1 MTELFA
7 DEIMSIAE
15 TFSEKLDK
23 IVPLSGSPKQVEW
36 ANRIRSK
43 ITKNLIMYYA
53 FNSKKGMYFIEMDE
67 DVIKKAE
74 RFILS
79 KDKASF
85 WIEHREKDYFQFQ
98 RLIESTLYFEEPKEK
113 STIDKAKAEAIVYP
127 NDQKTKVVA
136 EIIFDDEINEVK
148 VKSEKDQII
157 INTVKSLHYDWSG
170 KVWYRETVPYKRDVD
185 DRIAEVGNKLLLAGV
200 PIIIWDETI
209 RKKAINGEYE
219 KECFRW
225 VAKNKD
231 KNMIS
236 IIWECRSDELY
247 RKAKRLPHA
256 EWENG
261 IMLVPERYYE
271 EIRDFAKL
279 NEFKITPPAEDILS
293 KAEEEENSHIKTL
306 IKKADIKKEKN
317 TELQDI
323 LNSSRDVLDDLKDD

>member
-43 ITKNLIMYYA
+43 ITKNLIMYYT
-53 FNSKKGMYFIEMDE
+53 FNSKKSMYFIEMDE

-113 STIDKAKAEAIVYP
+113 SVIDEAKAEAIVYP

-148 VKSEKDQII
+148 VKSEKDQIV

-170 KVWYRETVPYKRDVD
+170 KVWYRETVPYKRDVT
-185 DRIAEVGNKLLLAGV
+185 DRMAEVGNKLLLAGV
-200 PIIIWDETI
+200 PIIIWDEAI
-209 RKKAINGEYE
+209 REKAINGEYE
-219 KECFRW
+219 KECFHW
-225 VAKNKD
+225 IIKD
-231 KNMIS
+231 KDMIS
-236 IIWECRSDELY
+236 IVWEFRSDELY

-256 EWENG
+256 KWENG
-261 IMLVPERYYE
+261 GMDVPARYYA
-271 EIRDFAKL
+271 EIRDFAKI
-279 NEFKITPPAEDILS
+279 NEFKITSPAEKLLS
-293 KAEEEENSHIKTL
+293 EAEEEEKTHKKTSIKEAN
-306 IKKADIKKEKN
+306 IKIEQN
-317 TELQDI
+317 TELEDI
-323 LNSSRDVLDDLKDD
+323 LNSSREVLEDLKDD

>member
-1 MTELFA
+1 MKVELYS
-7 DEIMSIAE
+7 DEIMNIAE
-15 TFSEKLDK
+15 LFSDNLDK
-23 IVPLSGSPKQVEW
+23 ISPLSGSPKQVEW

-79 KDKASF
+79 KNKASF

-113 STIDKAKAEAIVYP
+113 SVIDEAKFESTIYP

-136 EIIFDDEINEVK
+136 EIVFDEENNEIK
-148 VKSEKDQII
+148 IKSEKDSIVI
-157 INTVKSLHYDWSG
+157 KTVKSLHYDWSG
-170 KVWYRETVPYKRDVD
+170 KVWYRKTVPYKRDVA

-200 PIIIWDETI
+200 PIIIWDEAI
-209 RKKAINGEYE
+209 RQKAIDGIFE

-225 VAKNKD
+225 IIKD
-231 KNMIS
+231 KDMIS
-236 IIWECRSDELY
+236 IVWEFRSDELY

-256 EWENG
+256 KWENG
-261 IMLVPERYYE
+261 GMDVPARYYA
-271 EIRDFAKL
+271 EIRDFAKI
-279 NEFKITPPAEDILS
+279 NEFQITSPAEKLLS
-293 KAEEEENSHIKTL
+293 EAEEEEKTHKKTSIKEANMK
-306 IKKADIKKEKN
+306 IEQN
-317 TELQDI
+317 TELEDI
-323 LNSSRDVLDDLKDD
+323 LNSSREVLEDLKDD

>member
-113 STIDKAKAEAIVYP
+113 SIIDKAKAEAIVYP

-148 VKSEKDQII
+148 VKSEKDQIV

-170 KVWYRETVPYKRDVD
+170 KVWYRETVPYKRDVA
-185 DRIAEVGNKLLLAGV
+185 DRMAEVGNKLLLAGV
-200 PIIIWDETI
+200 PIIIWDEAI
-209 RKKAINGEYE
+209 RQKAINGEYE

-225 VAKNKD
+225 VIKD
-231 KNMIS
+231 KDMIS
-236 IIWECRSDELY
+236 IVWEFRSDELY

-256 EWENG
+256 KWENG
-261 IMLVPERYYE
+261 GMDVPTRYYA
-271 EIRDFAKL
+271 EIRDFAKI
-279 NEFKITPPAEDILS
+279 NEFKITSPAEKLLS
-293 KAEEEENSHIKTL
+293 EAEEEEKTHKKISIKEAN
-306 IKKADIKKEKN
+306 IKIEKN
-317 TELQDI
+317 TELEDI
-323 LNSSRDVLDDLKDD
+323 LNSSREVLEDLKDD

>member
-1 MTELFA
+1 MKVELFA
-7 DEIMSIAE
+7 NELMNIAE
-15 TFSEKLDK
+15 NFSDNLDK
-23 IVPLSGSPKQVEW
+23 IAPLSGSPKQIEW

-79 KDKASF
+79 KNKASF

-113 STIDKAKAEAIVYP
+113 SVIDEAKAEATIFP
-127 NDQKTKVVA
+127 QQQKTKVVA
-136 EIIFDDEINEVK
+136 EIIFDDEIHEVK

-170 KVWYRETVPYKRDVD
+170 KVWYRKTVPYKRDVA

-200 PIIIWDETI
+200 PIIIWDEAI
-209 RKKAINGEYE
+209 RQKAIDGIFE

-225 VAKNKD
+225 VVKD
-231 KNMIS
+231 KNITS
-236 IIWECRSDELY
+236 FVWEFRSDELY
-247 RKAKRLPHA
+247 RKTKRLPHA
-256 EWENG
+256 KWNDG
-261 IMLVPERYYE
+261 GMDVPARYYA
-271 EIRDFAKL
+271 EIRDFAKV
-279 NEFKITPPAEDILS
+279 NGFKITPPAEELLS
-293 KAEEEENSHIKTL
+293 EAEEDEKKQIKTS
-306 IKKADIKKEKN
+306 IKKADVKKEEN
-317 TELQDI
+317 TELKDI
-323 LNSSRDVLDDLKDD
+323 LNSSREILEDLKDD

>member
-1 MTELFA
+1 MKVELYS
-7 DEIMSIAE
+7 DEIMNIAE
-15 TFSEKLDK
+15 LFSDNLDK
-23 IVPLSGSPKQVEW
+23 IAPLSGSPKQVEW

-79 KDKASF
+79 KNKASF

-113 STIDKAKAEAIVYP
+113 SVIDEAKSETIVYP

-170 KVWYRETVPYKRDVD
+170 KVWYRETVPYKKDVA
-185 DRIAEVGNKLLLAGV
+185 DRIAEVGNKLLLDGV
-200 PIIIWDETI
+200 PIIIWDEAI
-209 RKKAINGEYE
+209 REKAINGKYE

-225 VAKNKD
+225 IIKD
-231 KNMIS
+231 KDMIS
-236 IIWECRSDELY
+236 IVWEFRSDELY

-256 EWENG
+256 KWENG
-261 IMLVPERYYE
+261 GMDVPARYYA
-271 EIRDFAKL
+271 EIRDFAKI
-279 NEFKITPPAEDILS
+279 NEFKITSPAEKLLS
-293 KAEEEENSHIKTL
+293 EAEEEEKTHKKTSIKEAN
-306 IKKADIKKEKN
+306 IKIEQN
-317 TELQDI
+317 TELEDI
-323 LNSSRDVLDDLKDD
+323 LNSSREVLEDLKDD